1 MPPEADALFLPDG
14 DRYLPTELTRTGW
27 VADAQHGGPPCGLL
41 AHVIEQTPTDRE
53 MQVVRI
59 TFDLMRAV
67 PLSPLSVASEVV
79 RAGRRIQAVVAS
91 LLSDGTEVA
100 RGTALRIRVG
110 DVELPEP
117 PPSSWRPPSA
127 PETLPPA
134 EWSEWE
140 GGGELTRFHRHAID
154 IRTVDN
160 SFWSPGRGVSWI
172 RLLYPVVAG
181 EEMTP
186 LVRAAALAD
195 VANGNSMALDPR
207 KFLFVNPDVTLYLHR
222 ELVGEWL
229 GMDSVAYQH
238 DSGIGLTDTLLF
250 DQEGVLGRVNQAQLL
265 GPRE

>member
-1 MPPEADALFLPDG
+1 MPLEADALFVPED
-14 DRYLPTELTRTGW
+14 DHYLPTELTRTGW

-41 AHVIEQTPTDRE
+41 AHVIEQTPTDRA

-67 PLSPLSVASEVV
+67 PLTPLASATRVV
-79 RAGRRIQAVVAS
+79 RAGRRIQMIVAS
-91 LLSDGTEVA
+91 LLSEGTEVA

-110 DVELPEP
+110 GVSLPERPTEPWRQP
-117 PPSSWRPPSA
+117 PP
-127 PETLPPA
+127 PESLPPA
-134 EWSEWE
+134 EWSAWE

-160 SFWSPGRGVSWI
+160 SFWSPGRGVSWV

-181 EEMTP
+181 HAVSP

-207 KFLFVNPDVTLYLHR
+207 EFLFVNPDVNLYLHR

-250 DQEGVLGRVNQAQLL
+250 DERGPLGRVNQAQLL
-265 GPRE
+265 GPRG